1 MLNIYIDADACPV
14 KDEALRVAGRYG
26 LQTYMVSNQGARP
39 RREPNVHIV
48 TVGAG
53 FDAADHWI
61 VEHIEASDIVITAD
75 IQLAARCLDKG
86 ASALGPNGRPFTG
99 GNIGSALAMRSLS
112 QHLRETGEIK
122 GHNPSFPKQDRSQFL
137 QALDTLIQKL
147 KR

>member
-26 LQTYMVSNQGARP
+26 LHAYMVSNQGARP
-39 RREPNVHIV
+39 RQEPNVHIV

-99 GNIGSALAMRSLS
+99 SNIGAALAMRSLS

-122 GHNPSFPKQDRSQFL
+122 GHNPSFSKQDRSQFL